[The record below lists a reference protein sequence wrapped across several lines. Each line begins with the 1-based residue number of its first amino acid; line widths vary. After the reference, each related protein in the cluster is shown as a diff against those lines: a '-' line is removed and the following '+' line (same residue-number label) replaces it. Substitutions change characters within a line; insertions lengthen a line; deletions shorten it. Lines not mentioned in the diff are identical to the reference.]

1 MNTKVPYKISEVD
14 VSNICYTDIKN
25 NSKKTI
31 IYIKYMDNHKL
42 KNLVFQTPTLISNN
56 MIQCKN
62 NIFELDVP
70 LIGKDQTKT
79 TEFIN
84 FLNRIDKKIVK
95 DAKLNNKWFER
106 FTNIK
111 TMKYQKLTRTTD
123 DNSGA
128 IRLKLLRTDDF
139 ETVVQQNNK
148 RINIEE
154 IGRECWLKS
163 ILEIYAIWIN
173 ENGFGL
179 FIRPIL
185 INVKPC
191 MKLLY
196 DYKFADESEGEGEVD
211 DIEVDTMADN
221 SIFIRS
227 ESEITSSVL
236 EMPSEHYKLKS
247 NSSESVTEK
256 QQHKDTETDSETEIE
271 NEPEKNNSS
280 DELVGKNK
288 ELDINSTTS
297 ED

>member
-1 MNTKVPYKISEVD
+1 MNTKVPYKVGEID
-14 VSNICYTDIKN
+14 VNNICYTDIKN

-31 IYIKYMDNHKL
+31 IYIKYMDNNKL

-70 LIGKDQTKT
+70 LIGKDQSKT
-79 TEFIN
+79 TEFID
-84 FLNRIDKKIVK
+84 FLNRLDKKIVK
-95 DAKLNNKWFER
+95 DAKMNNKWFER

-111 TMKYQKLTRTTD
+111 TMKYQKIIRTTD
-123 DNSGA
+123 DDNGA

-139 ETVVQQNNK
+139 ETIVQQNTK
-148 RINIEE
+148 RIKIEE

-185 INVKPC
+185 INIKPC

-196 DYKFADESEGEGEVD
+196 DYKFADESEGEEVD

-236 EMPSEHYKLKS
+236 EMPSEHYNKKS
-247 NSSESVTEK
+247 DNE
-256 QQHKDTETDSETEIE
+256 TETESETEVQE
-271 NEPEKNNSS
+271 EVNSS
-280 DELVGKNK
+280 DELVEKK
-288 ELDINSTTS
+288 EEDLNSTTS

>member
-1 MNTKVPYKISEVD
+1 MNTKVPYKVSEID
-14 VSNICYTDIKN
+14 VNNICYTDIKN

-31 IYIKYMDNHKL
+31 IYIKYMDNNKL

-62 NIFELDVP
+62 NIFELDIP

-79 TEFIN
+79 TEFIE
-84 FLNRIDKKIVK
+84 FLNKIDRKIIK
-95 DAKLNNKWFER
+95 DAKINNKWFER

-111 TMKYQKLTRTTD
+111 TMKYQKLIRTTED
-123 DNSGA
+123 SSGA

-139 ETVVQQNNK
+139 ETIVQQNTK

-196 DYKFADESEGEGEVD
+196 DYKFAEESEGEGDGEED

-236 EMPSEHYKLKS
+236 EMPSEHYMN
-247 NSSESVTEK
+247 NSKDKHEA
-256 QQHKDTETDSETEIE
+256 DTEDDTEIQE
-271 NEPEKNNSS
+271 AIHNSS
-280 DELVGKNK
+280 DELVEKNEE
-288 ELDINSTTS
+288 ELNSTTS

>member
-1 MNTKVPYKISEVD
+1 MNTKVPYKVSEID
-14 VSNICYTDIKN
+14 VNNICYTDIKN

-31 IYIKYMDNHKL
+31 IYIKYMDNNKL

-62 NIFELDVP
+62 NIFELDIP

-79 TEFIN
+79 TEFIE
-84 FLNRIDKKIVK
+84 FLNKIDKKIIK
-95 DAKLNNKWFER
+95 DAKINNKWFER

-111 TMKYQKLTRTTD
+111 TMKYQKLIRTTE

-139 ETVVQQNNK
+139 ETIVQQNTK

-196 DYKFADESEGEGEVD
+196 DYKFADESDGEGEED

-236 EMPSEHYKLKS
+236 EMPSEHYMNKKS
-247 NSSESVTEK
+247 EDESKEEYN
-256 QQHKDTETDSETEIE
+256 KDTETDTDTEIQE
-271 NEPEKNNSS
+271 AIHNSS
-280 DELVGKNK
+280 DELVEKNED
-288 ELDINSTTS
+288 ELNSTTS

>member
-1 MNTKVPYKISEVD
+1 MNTKVPYKVGEID
-14 VSNICYTDIKN
+14 VNNICYTDIKN

-31 IYIKYMDNHKL
+31 IYIKYMDNNKL

-70 LIGKDQTKT
+70 LVGKDQSKT
-79 TEFIN
+79 TEFID
-84 FLNRIDKKIVK
+84 FLNRLDKKIVK
-95 DAKLNNKWFER
+95 DAKMNNKWFER

-111 TMKYQKLTRTTD
+111 TMKYQKIIRTTD
-123 DNSGA
+123 DDNGA

-139 ETVVQQNNK
+139 ETIVQQNTK
-148 RINIEE
+148 RIKIEE

-185 INVKPC
+185 INIKPC

-196 DYKFADESEGEGEVD
+196 DYKFADESEGEEVD

-236 EMPSEHYKLKS
+236 EMPSEHYNKKS
-247 NSSESVTEK
+247 DNE
-256 QQHKDTETDSETEIE
+256 TETESETEVQE
-271 NEPEKNNSS
+271 EVNSS
-280 DELVGKNK
+280 DELVEKK
-288 ELDINSTTS
+288 EEDLNSTTS

>member
-1 MNTKVPYKISEVD
+1 MNTKVPYKISEID

-70 LIGKDQTKT
+70 LIGKDQSKT
-79 TEFIN
+79 TDFID

-111 TMKYQKLTRTTD
+111 TMKYQKLIRTTS
-123 DNSGA
+123 DNGGA

-139 ETVVQQNNK
+139 ETIVQQNNK
-148 RINIEE
+148 RIKIEE

-196 DYKFADESEGEGEVD
+196 DYKFADESEGEEERDEVD

-227 ESEITSSVL
+227 ESEIASSVL
-236 EMPSEHYKLKS
+236 EMPSEHYMNKS
-247 NSSESVTEK
+247 KDYSMKET
-256 QQHKDTETDSETEIE
+256 DTETEVQDEEE
-271 NEPEKNNSS
+271 DDKNSS
-280 DELVGKNK
+280 DELVEKN
-288 ELDINSTTS
+288 EDLEINSTTS